1 MKFLVVRFSS
11 IGDIVL
17 TESVV
22 RCLKEQIHNAEIH
35 YLTKDV
41 FLDLVKHNPNISKVH
56 VLMNDWSK
64 LIQSLQSENFDYI
77 IDLHHNLRTKKL
89 KWALKIKSF
98 SFPKRNIEKYI
109 YTRFKYNLLPRNE
122 HVVDRYFSAV
132 SKLNIKNDNQ
142 PNRFFINDDNKIA
155 LEKIGLIEK
164 GYLAVAIGAQFNTKK
179 LPVEKLI
186 SILKKSNLPIVLLGN
201 VQDEINAQEIINK
214 LISEEVHSF
223 CGKFNLLQSASL
235 VQQSAVLL
243 THDTGLMHIAACF
256 ETPIVSVWGNTT
268 PELGMYP
275 YTPTRKDQAV
285 LIEVK
290 GLSCRPCSK
299 IGFQNCPKGHFSC
312 MNLQDV
318 EEISDEIRK
327 KRLN

>member
-1 MKFLVVRFSS
+1 M
-11 IGDIVL
+11 
-17 TESVV
+17 
-22 RCLKEQIHNAEIH
+22 
-35 YLTKDV
+35 
-41 FLDLVKHNPNISKVH
+41 
-56 VLMNDWSK
+56 
-64 LIQSLQSENFDYI
+64 
-77 IDLHHNLRTKKL
+77 
-89 KWALKIKSF
+89 
-98 SFPKRNIEKYI
+98 
-109 YTRFKYNLLPRNE
+109 
-122 HVVDRYFSAV
+122 
-132 SKLNIKNDNQ
+132 
-142 PNRFFINDDNKIA
+142 
-155 LEKIGLIEK
+155 
-164 GYLAVAIGAQFNTKK
+164 
-179 LPVEKLI
+179 I

-201 VQDEINAQEIINK
+201 VQDDTKAQEIINK
-214 LISEEVHSF
+214 LISQEVHSF

-327 KRLN
+327 KTLN